1 MVTAFLFAIIT
12 YRLLLFIKFNTKI
25 FSFSLIL
32 CKKCIFA
39 PSFNLNQG
47 NMGKILNYKILG
59 TALKSLSDVCFKADE
74 QMKNGFL
81 KSMRS
86 IMNEKFSMSEFLS

>member
-1 MVTAFLFAIIT
+1 
-12 YRLLLFIKFNTKI
+12 
-25 FSFSLIL
+25 
-32 CKKCIFA
+32 
-39 PSFNLNQG
+39 
-47 NMGKILNYKILG
+47 MGKILNYKMLG